1 MCLRLF
7 VGYFSLYMGCIVI
20 GFTGLLLAIMVFS
33 VGLFELVKGNEQI
46 LLVILAM
53 VFGVISTLG
62 NILLLLGTMWDMCCA
77 MLLSF
82 SIGIVSLVLL
92 VAFMARLYILFWD
105 PLHLLLGCL
114 LSIIEMYYEW
124 VIISTWWCCRS
135 CTHDC

>member
-62 NILLLLGTMWDMCCA
+62 NILLLLGTMICVVPC
-77 MLLSF
+77 
-82 SIGIVSLVLL
+82 
-92 VAFMARLYILFWD
+92 
-105 PLHLLLGCL
+105 
-114 LSIIEMYYEW
+114 
-124 VIISTWWCCRS
+124 S
-135 CTHDC
+135 CPFP